1 MKLALKSSLMLP
13 RISTPCDRALRT
25 AVRNRTESLRAIE
38 AKTGIR
44 FTTLANY
51 EKDDGEATKDGVVYK
66 TNITLVQAEAL
77 ARYFNMKLV
86 LDKA

>member
-1 MKLALKSSLMLP
+1 MSKP
-13 RISTPCDRALRT
+13 VRIATPCDKALRH
-25 AVRNRTESLRAIE
+25 ALRNRTESLRAIE

-51 EKDDGEATKDGVVYK
+51 EKDDGTAVKDGVEYK

-77 ARYFNMKLV
+77 AHYFGLRLMLEP
-86 LDKA
+86 A